1 MRTVLAADLGGT
13 KTCLALVREDGSVL
27 RREKLH
33 AAHSIEGTASQVAAV
48 ARETGVVAAGIALP
62 GIVEHRLGLA
72 WAPNLWGTD
81 WVPFQEALAARIHVP
96 LRLTSDRTACVLGEQ
111 WLGAARGLSDVVF
124 VTIGTG
130 IGVGILA
137 GGRPIEG
144 AHGIAGAAGWMT
156 LDRQWKA
163 EYGRC
168 GCWEAE
174 AAGPATAA
182 QAGFPTCELA
192 VAAARAGDAHARGA
206 LRRTAAW
213 LGAGIANLVS
223 VLDPELVVLGGG
235 LMEASDLLLEGLQH
249 EFLRW
254 AQPEAARRVRVERS
268 TLGQDAALLG
278 AARLALDH
286 HKETGC
292 PPTLITNPSV
302 PS

>member
-13 KTCLALVREDGSVL
+13 KTCLALVREDGAIL
-27 RREKLH
+27 RREKLR
-33 AAHSIEGTASQVAAV
+33 AAHSIEGTASQVAAL
-48 ARETGVVAAGIALP
+48 AREADVAAAGIALP
-62 GIVEHRLGLA
+62 GIVENRLGLA
-72 WAPNLWGTD
+72 WAPNLWGMD
-81 WVPFQEALAARIHVP
+81 WVPFEETLAARLHVP

-124 VTIGTG
+124 VTVGTG

-137 GGRPIEG
+137 SGRPLEG
-144 AHGIAGAAGWMT
+144 AHGIAGAAGWMA
-156 LDRQWKA
+156 LDRNWKP

-174 AAGPATAA
+174 AAGPATAL
-182 QAGFPTCELA
+182 QAGFATCEEA
-192 VAAARAGDAHARGA
+192 VAAARAGNPHARGA

-235 LMEASDLLLEGLQH
+235 LLEASNLLLDGLQH

-254 AQPEAARRVRVERS
+254 AQPEAARRVRIELS
-268 TLGQDAALLG
+268 KLGQDAALLG
-278 AARLALDH
+278 AARLAFDH
-286 HKETGC
+286 A
-292 PPTLITNPSV
+292 
-302 PS
+302 

>member
-13 KTCLALVREDGSVL
+13 KTCLALVREDGTIL

-33 AAHSIEGTASQVAAV
+33 AAHSIPGTVSQIAAL
-48 ARETGVVAAGIALP
+48 AREPGIHAAGIALP
-62 GIVEHRLGLA
+62 GIVENRLGLA
-72 WAPNLWGTD
+72 WAPNLWGMD
-81 WVPFQEALAARIHVP
+81 WVPFHEALAARIPIP

-124 VTIGTG
+124 VAAGTG

-137 GGRPIEG
+137 SGRPIEG
-144 AHGIAGAAGWMT
+144 AHGIAGAAGWMA
-156 LDRQWKA
+156 LDRHWRP

-174 AAGPATAA
+174 AAGPATATH
-182 QAGFPTCELA
+182 AGFESCERA
-192 VAAARAGDAHARGA
+192 VAAARSGDARARGA

-235 LMEASDLLLEGLQH
+235 LMEAADLLLDPLH
-249 EFLRW
+249 DEFHRW
-254 AQPEAARRVRVERS
+254 AQPEAARRVRIELSR
-268 TLGQDAALLG
+268 LGQDAGLLG
-278 AARLALDH
+278 AARLAF
-286 HKETGC
+286 E
-292 PPTLITNPSV
+292 PT
-302 PS
+302 